1 MSDDFEKNLR
11 DHLHR
16 EAEEI
21 REFPRRLRGRI
32 RVGIA
37 PRTRTG
43 MVPQLALAG
52 ALVLV
57 AVAVLAFRNPTIIN
71 VVTTTFKGIIESSPT
86 PTPAP
91 QPFLCKDQSGGSSGL
106 TATLTNIRPG
116 SHAGDGY
123 DRVVFDFNGG
133 IPSWDLTRQESAT
146 FTRDASGQ
154 QVTLDGSAGLKLVLL
169 STDVYAP
176 TAPAGSTPGG
186 PPTDLTPRFTAIREV
201 AQLGNFEHQL
211 TYGFGL
217 SSSQCVRVLQLS
229 NSRLVVDVA
238 TSGSASTTAAPTP
251 LPTVPPTGTDL
262 GPFACVD
269 HSGGTQS
276 GPAMQLTAVRVAHQ
290 PGFDRIVFEFAP
302 QAGASAH
309 LPAYTVS
316 RQASAKFVKDPSG
329 MPVTMGGSAGLR
341 IVFHGASG
349 VSSYNGNRDQVVNLP
364 VVQEV
369 EQLGDFEAVL
379 SWGAGLS
386 QASCIRTLELP
397 NPTRLVIDVQTP

>member
-16 EAEEI
+16 EAEET

-32 RVGIA
+32 RDGIA
-37 PRTRTG
+37 PRARAR
-43 MVPQLALAG
+43 MAPQLALAG

-57 AVAVLAFRNPTIIN
+57 AIAVLAFRNPTIIN
-71 VVTTTFKGIIESSPT
+71 VVTTSIKGLIEPSPSPT
-86 PTPAP
+86 P
-91 QPFLCKDQSGGSSGL
+91 QPFLCQDQSGGSSGVA
-106 TATLTNIRPG
+106 ATLTNIRAAA
-116 SHAGDGY
+116 HAGDGY

-133 IPSWDLTRQESAT
+133 IPSWDLARQESAS
-146 FTRDASGQ
+146 FVRDASGQ
-154 QVTLDGSAGLKLVLL
+154 NVTLEGNAGLKLILRG
-169 STDVYAP
+169 TDV
-176 TAPAGSTPGG
+176 TGSVSS
-186 PPTDLTPRFTAIREV
+186 DLQPRFTSIREI
-201 AQLGNFEHQL
+201 AQIGNFEHQL
-211 TYGFGL
+211 TYAIGL
-217 SSSQCVRVLQLS
+217 SSSQCIRVLQLT
-229 NSRLVVDVA
+229 NSRLVIDVA

-251 LPTVPPTGTDL
+251 LPTVPPSGTDL
-262 GPFACVD
+262 GAFSCLD
-269 HSGGTQS
+269 HSGGADS

-290 PGFDRIVFEFAP
+290 TGYDRIVFEFAP
-302 QAGASAH
+302 QPGATAH

-329 MPVTMGGSAGLR
+329 QLVTMRGSAGLR
-341 IVFHGASG
+341 IVLHGASG
-349 VSSYNGNRDQVVNLP
+349 ATSYTGNRDQIVNLP

-386 QASCIRTLELP
+386 QASCIRTLELS

>member
-16 EAEEI
+16 EAEET
-21 REFPRRLRGRI
+21 REFPRRLRGRL
-32 RVGIA
+32 RDSIA
-37 PRTRTG
+37 PRTRMR

-71 VVTTTFKGIIESSPT
+71 LVTTDIKSLLPQPSPT
-86 PTPAP
+86 PTP
-91 QPFLCKDQSGGSSGL
+91 QPFICQDQSGGSSGVI
-106 TATLTNIRPG
+106 ATLTNIRPG

-154 QVTLDGSAGLKLVLL
+154 QVALDGSAGIKLVIRG
-169 STDVYAP
+169 TDV
-176 TAPAGSTPGG
+176 AGGVAS
-186 PPTDLTPRFTAIREV
+186 DLTPRFTSIREV

-251 LPTVPPTGTDL
+251 LPTVPPSGTDL
-262 GPFACVD
+262 GAFACVD
-269 HSGGTQS
+269 HSGGTNS

-290 PGFDRIVFEFAP
+290 TGFDRIVFEFAP
-302 QAGASAH
+302 PAGATAH
-309 LPAYTVS
+309 IPAYTVS

-329 MPVTMGGSAGLR
+329 LPVTMRGSAGLR

-349 VSSYNGNRDQVVNLP
+349 ATSYNGSRDLLVNLP

-386 QASCIRTLELP
+386 QSSCIRTLELS

>member
-1 MSDDFEKNLR
+1 MNDDFEKNLR

-16 EAEEI
+16 EAEET

-32 RVGIA
+32 RDGIA
-37 PRTRTG
+37 PRARAR
-43 MVPQLALAG
+43 MAPQLALAG

-57 AVAVLAFRNPTIIN
+57 AIAVLAFRNPTIIN
-71 VVTTTFKGIIESSPT
+71 VVTTSIKGLIEPSPSPT
-86 PTPAP
+86 P
-91 QPFLCKDQSGGSSGL
+91 QPFLCQDQSGGSSGVA
-106 TATLTNIRPG
+106 ATLTNIRAAA
-116 SHAGDGY
+116 HAGDGY

-133 IPSWDLTRQESAT
+133 IPSWDLARQESAS
-146 FTRDASGQ
+146 FVRDASGQ
-154 QVTLDGSAGLKLVLL
+154 NVTLEGNAGLKLILRG
-169 STDVYAP
+169 TDV
-176 TAPAGSTPGG
+176 TGSVSS
-186 PPTDLTPRFTAIREV
+186 DLQPRFTSIREI
-201 AQLGNFEHQL
+201 AQIGNFEHQL
-211 TYGFGL
+211 TYAIGL
-217 SSSQCVRVLQLS
+217 SSSQCIRVLQLT
-229 NSRLVVDVA
+229 NSRLVIDVA

-251 LPTVPPTGTDL
+251 LPTVPPSGTDL
-262 GPFACVD
+262 GAFSCLD
-269 HSGGTQS
+269 HSGGADS

-290 PGFDRIVFEFAP
+290 TGYDRIVFEFAP
-302 QAGASAH
+302 QAGATAH

-329 MPVTMGGSAGLR
+329 QLVTMRGSAGLR

-349 VSSYNGNRDQVVNLP
+349 ATSYTGNRDQIVNLP

-386 QASCIRTLELP
+386 QASCIRTLDLT

>member
-16 EAEEI
+16 EAEET

-32 RVGIA
+32 RDGIA
-37 PRTRTG
+37 PRARAR
-43 MVPQLALAG
+43 MAPQLALAG

-57 AVAVLAFRNPTIIN
+57 AIAVLAFRNPTIIN
-71 VVTTTFKGIIESSPT
+71 VVTTSIKGLIEPSPSPT
-86 PTPAP
+86 P
-91 QPFLCKDQSGGSSGL
+91 QPFLCQDQSGGSSSV
-106 TATLTNIRPG
+106 ATLTNIRAA

-123 DRVVFDFNGG
+123 DRIVFDFTGA
-133 IPSWDLTRQESAT
+133 IPSWDLTRQESPT
-146 FTRDASGQ
+146 FVRDASGQ
-154 QVTLDGSAGLKLVLL
+154 QVTLDGSAGLKLAFRGA
-169 STDVYAP
+169 DVYAP
-176 TAPAGSTPGG
+176 TGPAGSTPGG
-186 PPTDLTPRFTAIREV
+186 PPTDLQPRLTSIREI
-201 AQLGNFEHQL
+201 AQIGNFEHQL
-211 TYGFGL
+211 TYGIGL
-217 SSSQCVRVLQLS
+217 SSSQCVRVLQLT
-229 NSRLVVDVA
+229 NSRLVIDVA

-251 LPTVPPTGTDL
+251 LPTQPAATDL
-262 GPFACVD
+262 GAFGCLD
-269 HSGGTQS
+269 HSGGTNS

-290 PGFDRIVFEFAP
+290 TGFDRIVFEFAP
-302 QAGASAH
+302 QAGATAH
-309 LPAYTVS
+309 IPAYTVS

-329 MPVTMGGSAGLR
+329 LPVTMRGSAGLR

-349 VSSYNGNRDQVVNLP
+349 ATSYSGSRDQIVNLP

-386 QASCIRTLELP
+386 QPSCIRTLELP

>member
-1 MSDDFEKNLR
+1 MSDDFEEKLR
-11 DHLHR
+11 EHLHS
-16 EAEEI
+16 EAQET

-32 RVGIA
+32 RDSIA
-37 PRTRTG
+37 PRTRAG
-43 MVPQLALAG
+43 MAPQLALAA

-57 AVAVLAFRNPTIIN
+57 AVAVLAFRNPTIITA
-71 VVTTTFKGIIESSPT
+71 VTTGIKQFVQPSPSPT
-86 PTPAP
+86 P
-91 QPFLCKDQSGGSSGL
+91 QPFLCRDQSGGSSGL
-106 TATLTNIRPG
+106 TTTLTNIRPG

-154 QVTLDGSAGLKLVLL
+154 QVTLDGSAGLKLVFRDADLAGAAP
-169 STDVYAP
+169 TDV
-176 TAPAGSTPGG
+176 
-186 PPTDLTPRFTAIREV
+186 TPRFSSVREI
-201 AQLGNFEHQL
+201 AQLGNFERVV
-211 TYGFGL
+211 TYGIGL
-217 SSSQCVRVLQLS
+217 SSSQCVRVLPLS
-229 NSRLVVDVA
+229 NPSRLSIDVA

-251 LPTVPPTGTDL
+251 LPTLSPSGSDL
-262 GPFACVD
+262 GAFSCVD
-269 HSGGTQS
+269 HSGGADN
-276 GPAMQLTAVRVAHQ
+276 GLAMQLTAVRVAHQ

-302 QAGASAH
+302 QPGGTAH

-316 RQASAKFVKDPSG
+316 RQASAQFVKDPSG
-329 MPVTMGGSAGLR
+329 LPVTMRGSSGLR
-341 IVFHGASG
+341 VVFHGASG
-349 VSSYNGNRDQVVNLP
+349 ATSYTGSRDQTPGLP

-386 QASCIRTLELP
+386 RAACLRTLELA